1 MSNLQLQTIQMGNH
15 YGFLHIL
22 TLWDGR
28 LYMCLKKTWWGGLEF
43 MQKIIWTDQIVI
55 LLSYV
60 YWFVNGSE
68 GKRPLNEKTRSAVC
82 VTRNPT
88 HPALPRHAINR
99 PKGLGACYF
108 QLPSTHQMDIQHN
121 SYISSLYD
129 LIQRYDELINVK
141 PASPTLETVQQYVH
155 MSYIIYVEL

>member
-1 MSNLQLQTIQMGNH
+1 MSNLQLQTMDSYI
-15 YGFLHIL
+15 FS
-22 TLWDGR
+22 R
-28 LYMCLKKTWWGGLEF
+28 LKKTWWGGLEF

-60 YWFVNGSE
+60 YWFVNGLE
-68 GKRPLNEKTRSAVC
+68 GKHPLNEKTRSAVC

-88 HPALPRHAINR
+88 HPALPRRAINR

-121 SYISSLYD
+121 SYISSLYN
-129 LIQRYDELINVK
+129 LIQRYDELINVRK
-141 PASPTLETVQQYVH
+141 SMFNLTW
-155 MSYIIYVEL
+155 I